1 MKERVFF
8 MCLKDLRDEFI
19 YDCECRHLA
28 KGSVRNYKAA
38 TRFLLEYLELKQ
50 ITELEDVRPRHIRDL
65 MKEKQDAGSTSR
77 YINDLLKVWRT
88 WFNYLVNEGYLEE
101 RDNPAKK
108 VKCLRQPRTIID
120 TFTATE
126 MKRIIQ
132 FYDGKDFLDVRNK
145 TIIMLLFDT
154 GMRCNEMILMEPED
168 IKQDYILVKHGKG
181 SKERVVPKS
190 PALSKQ
196 LVKYCTLRDGYLKEH
211 PTRYKNLFPSKTGKP
226 MTDEAVARILKH
238 AAKEVG
244 VSPSVRVSPHTC
256 RHTFAQMQLKN
267 GLDLYSVSRLMEHAV
282 HADDP
287 HFLGAPDD
295 GTALGTYP
303 PPGTALG
310 FGRSRCS
317 SLTAAGCLAAC
328 SGACHIRP
336 CQPLAH
342 LDVLPALEDDEVQ

>member
-1 MKERVFF
+1 
-8 MCLKDLRDEFI
+8 
-19 YDCECRHLA
+19 
-28 KGSVRNYKAA
+28 
-38 TRFLLEYLELKQ
+38 
-50 ITELEDVRPRHIRDL
+50 
-65 MKEKQDAGSTSR
+65 
-77 YINDLLKVWRT
+77 
-88 WFNYLVNEGYLEE
+88 
-101 RDNPAKK
+101 
-108 VKCLRQPRTIID
+108 
-120 TFTATE
+120 
-126 MKRIIQ
+126 MKRMIQ
-132 FYDGKDFLDVRNK
+132 FYDGKDFLEVRNK

-267 GLDLYSVSRLMEHAV
+267 GLDLYSVSRLMGHV
-282 HADDP
+282 NIMITQRYL
-287 HFLGAPDD
+287 LGIKDKD
-295 GTALGTYP
+295 IVDRGTQT
-303 PPGTALG
+303 
-310 FGRSRCS
+310 S
-317 SLTAAGCLAAC
+317 
-328 SGACHIRP
+328 
-336 CQPLAH
+336 PLMN
-342 LDVLPALEDDEVQ
+342 L

>member
-1 MKERVFF
+1 

-28 KGSVRNYKAA
+28 KGSLRNYKAA

-65 MKEKQDAGSTSR
+65 MKEKQDAGSTPR

-120 TFTATE
+120 TFTAAE
-126 MKRIIQ
+126 MKRMIQ

-181 SKERVVPKS
+181 SKERLVYLTPACLDALEHYTAARAALPNLTDKQALFVSKRTGKRLTARRVEQIVARCLQSAGLSGRGFS
-190 PALSKQ
+190 PHKLRHTAA
-196 LVKYCTLRDGYLKEH
+196 TLMYQGGVDMLALKE
-211 PTRYKNLFPSKTGKP
+211 
-226 MTDEAVARILKH
+226 ILGH
-238 AAKEVG
+238 E
-244 VSPSVRVSPHTC
+244 
-256 RHTFAQMQLKN
+256 
-267 GLDLYSVSRLMEHAV
+267 SVSTTQIYTHINRQQLRAAV
-282 HADDP
+282 NA
-287 HFLGAPDD
+287 
-295 GTALGTYP
+295 
-303 PPGTALG
+303 
-310 FGRSRCS
+310 S
-317 SLTAAGCLAAC
+317 
-328 SGACHIRP
+328 
-336 CQPLAH
+336 PLAQREFEPSQQ
-342 LDVLPALEDDEVQ
+342 DSGNKNSDAAADSTDSDA

>member
-1 MKERVFF
+1 M
-8 MCLKDLRDEFI
+8 
-19 YDCECRHLA
+19 
-28 KGSVRNYKAA
+28 
-38 TRFLLEYLELKQ
+38 
-50 ITELEDVRPRHIRDL
+50 
-65 MKEKQDAGSTSR
+65 
-77 YINDLLKVWRT
+77 
-88 WFNYLVNEGYLEE
+88 
-101 RDNPAKK
+101 
-108 VKCLRQPRTIID
+108 
-120 TFTATE
+120 
-126 MKRIIQ
+126 IQ

-211 PTRYKNLFPSKTGKP
+211 PTRYKNLFPSKNGKP

-295 GTALGTYP
+295 GTALGAYP
-303 PPGTALG
+303 PPGAALC
-310 FGRSRCS
+310 FGRLRGSG
-317 SLTAAGCLAAC
+317 LTAAGCFAAC

-336 CQPLAH
+336 CQTLAH
-342 LDVLPALEDDEVQ
+342 LDILPALEDDKVQ

>member
-1 MKERVFF
+1 M
-8 MCLKDLRDEFI
+8 
-19 YDCECRHLA
+19 
-28 KGSVRNYKAA
+28 
-38 TRFLLEYLELKQ
+38 
-50 ITELEDVRPRHIRDL
+50 
-65 MKEKQDAGSTSR
+65 
-77 YINDLLKVWRT
+77 WRT

-120 TFTATE
+120 TFTVAE
-126 MKRIIQ
+126 MKRMIQ

-211 PTRYKNLFPSKTGKP
+211 PTRYKNLFPSKNGKP
-226 MTDEAVARILKH
+226 MTDEAVARILKY
-238 AAKEVG
+238 AAKEAG

-267 GLDLYSVSRLMEHAV
+267 GLDLYSVSRLMGHV
-282 HADDP
+282 NIMITQRYL
-287 HFLGAPDD
+287 LGIKDKD
-295 GTALGTYP
+295 IVDRGTQT
-303 PPGTALG
+303 
-310 FGRSRCS
+310 S
-317 SLTAAGCLAAC
+317 
-328 SGACHIRP
+328 
-336 CQPLAH
+336 PLMN
-342 LDVLPALEDDEVQ
+342 L